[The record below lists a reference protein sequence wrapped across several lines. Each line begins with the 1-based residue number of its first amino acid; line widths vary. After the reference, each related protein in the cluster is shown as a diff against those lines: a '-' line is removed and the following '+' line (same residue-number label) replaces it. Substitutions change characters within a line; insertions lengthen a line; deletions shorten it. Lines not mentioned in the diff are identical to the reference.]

1 MRNLFALLA
10 MLLTSGNAV
19 YAAELFATVESL
31 SGSAYVSDTSGQP
44 GDIFVGQKIYEKQTI
59 STAQDGEVHLATV
72 DGGIIAL
79 RQNTVFRVDEY
90 KADGDSG
97 DKIFMSLARGAIRS
111 ITGWIG
117 KFNAPSYR
125 ITTPTATIGIRGTD
139 HETTVIED
147 ADGDEPGTYDIVNEG
162 VTVLK
167 TQYGESEV
175 TPEKFAFA
183 PKHRAVA
190 PFFLAQ
196 KPVFWAKRKL
206 KIEERIQQK
215 KELLRDRIEKIR
227 EERIQRVKE
236 TLGERRTQIKEKAAA
251 KKEERAKMRAGRQ
264 EKVEQRREARR
275 KEAVQRPDKNSD
287 GSRTRPE
294 KRKETAQSN
303 TREKSGHPPREQ
315 TRRMEHK
322 DKN

>member
-1 MRNLFALLA
+1 MRSMLALLV
-10 MLLTSGNAV
+10 MLLFFGNAAR
-19 YAAELFATVESL
+19 AAELFAIVESL
-31 SGSAYVSDTSGQP
+31 SGSAVVSDSSGQP

-72 DGGIIAL
+72 DGGVIAL

-90 KADGDSG
+90 KADGGSN

-196 KPVFWAKRKL
+196 KPVFLAKRKL

-215 KELLRDRIEKIR
+215 KESLRDRIEQIR

-251 KKEERAKMRAGRQ
+251 KKKERAKMRQ
-264 EKVEQRREARR
+264 DRREQAEQHRDVKR
-275 KEAVQRPDKNSD
+275 KEAVQRRDKNSD
-287 GSRTRPE
+287 VSRARPE

-303 TREKSGHPPREQ
+303 TREKSGRPPREQ
-315 TRRMEHK
+315 MRRPEHK

>member
-1 MRNLFALLA
+1 MKNLFALLA
-10 MLLTSGNAV
+10 ILLTFSNTV

-31 SGSAYVSDTSGQP
+31 SGSAYVSYPSGQP
-44 GDIFVGQKIYEKQTI
+44 VDIFVGQKIYEKQTI

-79 RQNTVFRVDEY
+79 RQNTVLRVDEY

-147 ADGDEPGTYDIVNEG
+147 ADGDEPGTYDMVNEG

-175 TPEKFAFA
+175 TPERFAFA
-183 PKHRAVA
+183 PKHRAIA

-215 KELLRDRIEKIR
+215 KESLRNRIEQIR
-227 EERIQRVKE
+227 DERIKHLKKI
-236 TLGERRTQIKEKAAA
+236 LGERSGQAKEKVTA
-251 KKEERAKMRAGRQ
+251 KKEDLAKVRASRQ
-264 EKVEQRREARR
+264 EKIEQRREAKRN
-275 KEAVQRPDKNSD
+275 EA
-287 GSRTRPE
+287 GSRREKNPGDPRLRPE
-294 KRKETAQSN
+294 KRNET
-303 TREKSGHPPREQ
+303 TRGGIHEKTERTPREP
-315 TRRMEHK
+315 RSRLEHK
-322 DKN
+322 DRN

>member
-1 MRNLFALLA
+1 MRNILA
-10 MLLTSGNAV
+10 MLVILLTFGNAAH
-19 YAAELFATVESL
+19 AAELFATVESL
-31 SGSAYVSDTSGQP
+31 SGSAYVSYPSGQP
-44 GDIFVGQKIYEKQTI
+44 SDIFVGQKIYEKQTI
-59 STAQDGEVHLATV
+59 STAQDGEVHITTA
-72 DGGIIAL
+72 DGGIIAI
-79 RQNTVFRVDEY
+79 RQNTVFRADEY
-90 KADGDSG
+90 KADGSPG
-97 DKIFMSLARGAIRS
+97 DKIFMSLAKGAIRS

-196 KPVFWAKRKL
+196 KPGFLAKRKL

-215 KELLRDRIEKIR
+215 KESLRNRIEQIR
-227 EERIQRVKE
+227 EERIKHLKK
-236 TLGERRTQIKEKAAA
+236 TLGERPGKTGDKAAA
-251 KKEERAKMRAGRQ
+251 KEEHAKMRASRQ
-264 EKVEQRREARR
+264 EKAEQRHEARR
-275 KEAVQRPDKNSD
+275 NEASPRRKENP
-287 GSRTRPE
+287 GEPGLRPE
-294 KRKETAQSN
+294 KRNEMTRSGI
-303 TREKSGHPPREQ
+303 REKAERFPREQ
-315 TRRMEHK
+315 RRRPERK

>member
-1 MRNLFALLA
+1 MRNLFILLAALL
-10 MLLTSGNAV
+10 TFGNTV
-19 YAAELFATVESL
+19 HAAELFATVESL
-31 SGSAYVSDTSGQP
+31 SGSAYVSYPSGQP
-44 GDIFVGQKIYEKQTI
+44 ADIFVGQKIYEKQTI
-59 STAQDGEVHLATV
+59 STAQDGEVHITTV

-90 KADGDSG
+90 KAYGDSG

-147 ADGDEPGTYDIVNEG
+147 ANGDEPGTYDTVNEG

-167 TQYGESEV
+167 TQYGESEI
-175 TPEKFAFA
+175 TPGKFAFA
-183 PKHRAVA
+183 PKHRAIA

-196 KPVFWAKRKL
+196 KPVFLAKRKL

-215 KELLRDRIEKIR
+215 KEALRDRLEQIR

-236 TLGERRTQIKEKAAA
+236 TLGERRAQIKEKAAA
-251 KKEERAKMRAGRQ
+251 KKEERAKVRQ
-264 EKVEQRREARR
+264 DRREQAEQRRDAKR

-287 GSRTRPE
+287 GSRARPE

-315 TRRMEHK
+315 MRRMEHK